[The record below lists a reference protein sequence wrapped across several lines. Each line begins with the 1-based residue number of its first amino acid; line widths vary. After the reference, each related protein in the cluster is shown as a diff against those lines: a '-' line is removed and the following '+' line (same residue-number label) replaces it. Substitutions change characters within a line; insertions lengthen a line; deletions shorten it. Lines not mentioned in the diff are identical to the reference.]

1 MTTQLIEFMAFISS
15 HEGGACAWRERRGT
29 LARRGRNRWSPAV
42 LPSRLELALSNV
54 TFESPEAA
62 MAATEN
68 PTTRVSLS
76 HLRSRIGCPRQE
88 LKIQIIYKFGR
99 GIRAG
104 SRMFP
109 ATQFV
114 LRHGASTQHPSGGGG
129 VRFAKWCFGA
139 TPIRPRREFIL
150 RNGAQT
156 QHPPLFAGSS
166 FCEMVLQRN
175 IHPAAGSSFC
185 EMVLK
190 RNIRPCLAE
199 VRFAKWCL
207 RATRIRPWR
216 KFVLRDGAPASHPC
230 VMATPSMRSHDKSRN
245 AFRFFA

>member
-68 PTTRVSLS
+68 PATRVSLS

-114 LRHGASTQHPSGGGG
+114 LRHGASTQHPSGGG
-129 VRFAKWCFGA
+129 
-139 TPIRPRREFIL
+139 EFVL
-150 RNGAQT
+150 RNGAQA
-156 QHPPLFAGSS
+156 QHPPLFGGSS
-166 FCEMVLQRN
+166 FCEMVLTRHT
-175 IHPAAGSSFC
+175 HPT
-185 EMVLK
+185 V
-190 RNIRPCLAE
+190 AE
-199 VRFAKWCL
+199 VRFARWCSSV
-207 RATRIRPWR
+207 TPM
-216 KFVLRDGAPASHPC
+216 RDGNPEHAIARQEPKRLPLLRIGRPPHRVAQ
-230 VMATPSMRSHDKSRN
+230 
-245 AFRFFA
+245 FIEG